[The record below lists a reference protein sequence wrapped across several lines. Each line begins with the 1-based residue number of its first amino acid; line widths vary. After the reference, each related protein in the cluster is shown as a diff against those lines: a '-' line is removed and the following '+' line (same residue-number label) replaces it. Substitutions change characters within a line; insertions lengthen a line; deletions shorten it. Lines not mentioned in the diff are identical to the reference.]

1 MTDTA
6 SRFRWKDYSIALC
19 AMIIMVVASNIL
31 VQYPIQIPGIEHV
44 LTWGAISYPFI
55 FLVTD
60 LSSRRFGPSRTRR
73 IAYTGFIVAV
83 LISILLAS
91 PRIALASGCAFL
103 CSQLVDIFI
112 FSRMNQRI
120 WWLPPFIASFIAAA
134 VDTFIFFFLA
144 FYCGPLPLFGTDI
157 SALFNWFGITDTC
170 LSLPWASLA
179 MGDFVVKVL
188 MNILAL
194 GPYGYLLSKL
204 IPGALSPAFR
214 KEGLCP

>member
-1 MTDTA
+1 
-6 SRFRWKDYSIALC
+6 
-19 AMIIMVVASNIL
+19 MIIMVVASNIL

-73 IAYTGFIVAV
+73 VAYTGFVVAV
-83 LISILLAS
+83 LISVILAS

-103 CSQLVDIFI
+103 CSQLVDIFV
-112 FSRMNQRI
+112 FSRMNQTI

-144 FYCGPLPLFGTDI
+144 FYCGPLPLLEIDI
-157 SALFNWFGITDTC
+157 STLFSLLGVADTC
-170 LSLPWASLA
+170 RPLPWTSLA

-194 GPYGYLLSKL
+194 GPYGYLLSKI
-204 IPGALSPAFR
+204 IPGALSPTFR
-214 KEGLCP
+214 KESLCP